1 MFVRVL
7 FLLLLAL
14 NIAAGYWLFFAPRP
28 PGVELGVADAGV
40 PKLVLLSEVEHDH
53 ATTDVKV
60 AKTADAPKTAT
71 SPTPAVTPPADSVAA
86 TKPASP
92 PAAEQCTS
100 LGPFA
105 TQSDM
110 RSAIKT
116 LTPQVSR
123 IQFRESH
130 VTELR
135 GAWVYLPASNN
146 HERALAIARQLS
158 TKGVHD
164 YYVVTAGEQ
173 PNAISLGLFHDPAN
187 AEKRRSEIAALGFS
201 PKVAERTDD
210 VTVYFVDYAETTTP
224 PLDWRAQLPER
235 MDVHAESIACF

>member
-14 NIAAGYWLFFAPRP
+14 NLAAGYWLFVAPQP
-28 PGVELGVADAGV
+28 AGSELTAADAGV
-40 PKLVLLSEVEHDH
+40 PKLVLLSEGEH
-53 ATTDVKV
+53 
-60 AKTADAPKTAT
+60 
-71 SPTPAVTPPADSVAA
+71 DSVAA
-86 TKPASP
+86 TVAKTSDSPAVTAPLPSVTKPASSEP
-92 PAAEQCTS
+92 NASPIAVPTVPEQCTS
-100 LGPFA
+100 LGPFS

-110 RSAIKT
+110 RSVIKT
-116 LTPQVSR
+116 LTPQVTR

-201 PKVAERTDD
+201 PKVAQRTDD
-210 VTVYFVDYAETTTP
+210 VTVYFVDYAQTTTP
-224 PLDWRAQLPER
+224 PLDWRTQLPER

>member
-7 FLLLLAL
+7 FALLLAL
-14 NIAAGYWLFFAPRP
+14 NLAAGYWLFVAPGSKP
-28 PGVELGVADAGV
+28 AELSSTDSGV
-40 PKLVLLSEVEHDH
+40 PKLVLLSEAEQ
-53 ATTDVKV
+53 A
-60 AKTADAPKTAT
+60 A
-71 SPTPAVTPPADSVAA
+71 PTPAKASSMQDAAKLPAASAA
-86 TKPASP
+86 LAKPASDKP
-92 PAAEQCTS
+92 DGSAVAKPVNEQCVS

-116 LTPQVSR
+116 LTPQVAR

-158 TKGVHD
+158 SKGVHD

-187 AEKRRSEIAALGFS
+187 AEKRRAEIASLGFS
-201 PKVAERTDD
+201 PKVAQRSDE
-210 VTVYFVDYAETTTP
+210 VTVYFVDYAQTTTP
-224 PLDWRAQLPER
+224 KLDWRAQLPER
-235 MDVHAESIACF
+235 MDVHEESIACF

>member
-28 PGVELGVADAGV
+28 PDVELGVADAGV
-40 PKLVLLSEVEHDH
+40 PKLVLLSEGEQAP
-53 ATTDVKV
+53 ATAASNATKPADIS
-60 AKTADAPKTAT
+60 KTVTST
-71 SPTPAVTPPADSVAA
+71 SPTTPSPATPASA

-92 PAAEQCTS
+92 STPEQCTS

-110 RSAIKT
+110 RSVIKT

-187 AEKRRSEIAALGFS
+187 AEKRRSEIAALGFT
-201 PKVAERTDD
+201 PKVAQRTDD
-210 VTVYFVDYAETTTP
+210 VTVYFVDYSQTTTP
-224 PLDWRAQLPER
+224 ALDWRAQLPER